1 MTRMGHEG
9 ERVRGEG
16 FARDAVRGR
25 PLASTPAADGMRMAA
40 GEARTRPGKPLCG
53 TVLLGILLLLAFLLP
68 HGALAHEAWVLSPEQ
83 IAQWNAK
90 PKPEI
95 FTQLNGTNVL
105 MVLSTAIF
113 LVGWILLNFTGARE
127 LFPDLQVR
135 LAAYGGYA
143 ALALRIALFVMLGMG
158 AFGLGP
164 RHGTGVLEAPALAAP
179 DLELRLIQGNWS
191 WVAWAEGGVAFCLL
205 LGINVRGAAAVLLGL
220 CLLGLFLFG
229 PAMVAYVGLLGG
241 AAVYLLLQGAGS
253 YHVPM
258 PSIPG
263 TAMISA
269 WLADQPARGRSG
281 CSACWPA

>member
-1 MTRMGHEG
+1 M
-9 ERVRGEG
+9 
-16 FARDAVRGR
+16 AA
-25 PLASTPAADGMRMAA
+25 TPAANGMRMGA
-40 GEARTRPGKPLCG
+40 GEARAGQRRPACRA
-53 TVLLGILLLLAFLLP
+53 ILLWIPLLAALLLP
-68 HGALAHEAWVLSPEQ
+68 HGVLAHEAWVLSPEQ
-83 IAQWNAK
+83 IAEWNAK

-95 FTQLNGTNVL
+95 FTQLNGTNLL
-105 MVLSTAIF
+105 MVLSTALF

-158 AFGLGP
+158 AFGLSP
-164 RHGTGVLEAPALAAP
+164 RHGTGLLEAPALAAP

-191 WVAWAEGGVAFCLL
+191 WVAWAEGGVALCFL
-205 LGINVRGAAAVLLGL
+205 LGIYVRGAAAVLLGL

-229 PAMVAYVGLLGG
+229 PAMYAYVGLLGG

-263 TAMISA
+263 TARISA
-269 WLADQPARGRSG
+269 WLANQTRERA
-281 CSACWPA
+281 